1 MGISPDKALWTAED
15 ESLTLCDLTI
25 GQMLD
30 QRARE
35 QGEAP
40 ALIFRAP
47 ETGVDR
53 IWTYQQLR
61 DDAQRYAAG
70 LLALGI
76 TKGAKVAIL
85 SPNSPHWIILEYALA
100 KIGAV
105 LVTVN
110 PAYRRAELSYLLD
123 NGDVHTLFCIPSFRG
138 FDTLAMVREITG
150 LREGEGRDFT
160 PIASEVFPTL
170 RHVIAL
176 EAGDHGFA
184 DIDDF
189 IALTK
194 SQLMDEVGR
203 RQAIVSCEDIAQI
216 QYTSG
221 TTGAPKGVMLSHRST
236 LNNALI
242 TATRG
247 RFTKDDRM
255 LSPMPLFHTAGCVC
269 NVLGCLAA
277 GAALIAMPAFDGRRA
292 LELAESEGAT
302 IFNGAP
308 TMAIRM
314 MDVMAEDAKA
324 GRHYD
329 LSSMKTYFTGGT
341 TILPSHIHDVK
352 KNMGADPLVI
362 FGMTETSP
370 LVTMTL
376 PGEDFELCATTAGKP
391 MPHTGVRIFNH
402 ETGAIAGFG
411 EQGELQIKGYLTM
424 LGYYKMPDRTAETIV
439 EDGWL
444 RSGDLATLDAR
455 GYLRIT
461 GRLKD
466 MIIRGGENI
475 YPAEVE
481 NQLQSHPKINQA
493 QIVGVPD
500 EEMGEECCVFIELKA
515 GESASA
521 GEIAQWC
528 RGQMARHKLPKYIF
542 FTESFPLTPSGKIK
556 KYELR
561 EMAQARIAQ
570 QT

>member
-15 ESLTLCDLTI
+15 EGIALCDLPI
-25 GQMLD
+25 GAMLD

-35 QGEAP
+35 QGDAL

-47 ETGVDR
+47 EAGFDR
-53 IWTYQQLR
+53 TWTYRQLR
-61 DDAQRYAAG
+61 DDAQRYAAA

-76 TKGAKVAIL
+76 SKGAKVAIL

-110 PAYRRAELSYLLD
+110 PAFRRAELSYLLD
-123 NGDVHTLFCIPSFRG
+123 NGDVHTLFCIPAFRG
-138 FDTLAMVREITG
+138 FDTLAMVREIAG
-150 LREGEGRDFT
+150 LHEGEGNDFA
-160 PIASEVFPTL
+160 PIVCNIFPNL

-184 DIDDF
+184 DINAF
-189 IALTK
+189 TALA
-194 SQLMDEVGR
+194 SDQLITDVER
-203 RQAIVSCEDIAQI
+203 RQAQVSCEDIAQI

-242 TATRG
+242 TAARG
-247 RFTKDDRM
+247 QFTKNDRM
-255 LSPMPLFHTAGCVC
+255 VSPMPLFHTAGCVC

-314 MDVMAEDAKA
+314 MDVMEEDAKT
-324 GRHYD
+324 GKRYD
-329 LSSMKTYFTGGT
+329 LSKLKTYFTGGT
-341 TILPSHIHDVK
+341 TILPSHIQDVK
-352 KNMGADPLVI
+352 NMWGADPLVI

-376 PGEDFELCATTAGKP
+376 PGEDFEICASTAGTP
-391 MPHTGVRIFNH
+391 MPHTSIRIFNY
-402 ETGAIAGFG
+402 ETGEIADFG
-411 EQGELQIKGYLTM
+411 DQGELQIKGYLTM
-424 LGYYKMPDRTAETIV
+424 QGYYKMPERTAETII
-439 EDGWL
+439 DGGWL
-444 RSGDLATLDAR
+444 RSGDLATLDSR
-455 GYLRIT
+455 GNLRIT

-481 NQLQSHPKINQA
+481 NQLQNHPKINQA

-500 EEMGEECCVFIELKA
+500 PQMGEECCAFIQLKA
-515 GESASA
+515 GANA
-521 GEIAQWC
+521 NVDEIAQWC
-528 RGQMARHKLPKYIF
+528 REQMARHKLPKYIF
-542 FTESFPLTPSGKIK
+542 FTDSFPLTPSGKIK

-561 EMAQARIAQ
+561 DMAQARIAEL
-570 QT
+570 T